1 MTSVFKKLLN
11 AAKNGS
17 YKISLQDKTLVI
29 NGNEVI
35 KNGIYSSENV
45 LIEPSD
51 LDGYFYEENEIEE
64 IKSEPWNCVRMLYE
78 LYKYSIPDKK
88 WNDRKSVFK
97 ALPIE
102 LISEE
107 DMVTNH
113 PRYMACAVLEGYIL
127 LASLQGWLKW
137 EKEDHWYWVNKYDR
151 ECIVLKQW
159 VI

>member
-1 MTSVFKKLLN
+1 M
-11 AAKNGS
+11 
-17 YKISLQDKTLVI
+17 
-29 NGNEVI
+29 
-35 KNGIYSSENV
+35 
-45 LIEPSD
+45 
-51 LDGYFYEENEIEE
+51 EE
-64 IKSEPWNCVRMLYE
+64 IASEPWTCVSMLYE

-113 PRYMACAVLEGYIL
+113 PRYLACAVLEGYIL

-137 EKEDHWYWVNKYDR
+137 EREEHWYWVNKYDR

-159 VI
+159 VIFK